1 MFVSSDGSIVCKL
14 AGIVPFEEN
23 VRLFKFDTGGV
34 DFTFQQGQFISLSG
48 ADGKSSY
55 FAIASPPS
63 AKGGFEILVKRG
75 NSTTEYL
82 FSRSVGDAV
91 TVSGPLGKGFALDPY
106 VGKNLLFV
114 GVGTAIAPL
123 RSTLLAALERRRDF
137 NRISFLFG
145 TMTPNHIWFG
155 EEMDSWHEKGAEVHI
170 TVTYPDETWDRHS
183 GFVQDI
189 LRQSKDP
196 LHETVV
202 YLCGMKEM
210 VEETTRVL
218 KERSIPEEMILL
230 NF

>member
-1 MFVSSDGSIVCKL
+1 MGADSQLTECVLKR
-14 AGIVPFEEN
+14 IVPFEEN
-23 VRLFKFDTGGV
+23 VRLFTLDMGGA
-34 DFTFQQGQFISLSG
+34 DFSFHQGQFISLQG
-48 ADGKSSY
+48 EDGKSSY

-63 AKGGFEILVKRG
+63 AGGVFDILVKRG
-75 NSTTEYL
+75 NSTTDFL
-82 FSRSVGDAV
+82 FSRQEGDV
-91 TVSGPLGKGFALDPY
+91 VSIKGPLGKGFPLDPY

-123 RSTLLAALERRRDF
+123 RSTLLAALERRADF

-145 TMTPNHIWFG
+145 TLTPNHIWFG
-155 EEMDSWHEKGAEVHI
+155 EEMDLWHQKGAEIHI
-170 TVTYPDETWDRHS
+170 TVTYPDETWDSHS

-189 LRQSKDP
+189 LRQSSDP

-210 VEETTRVL
+210 VEETTKVL

>member
-1 MFVSSDGSIVCKL
+1 MSSSGSIVCKL
-14 AGIVPFEEN
+14 SGIVPFEEN

-34 DFTFQQGQFISLSG
+34 DFSFHQGQFISLSG
-48 ADGKSSY
+48 DDGKASF

-63 AKGGFEILVKRG
+63 LKGGFEILVKRG
-75 NSTTEYL
+75 NSTTDYL
-82 FSRSVGDAV
+82 FSRSVGDMV
-91 TVSGPLGKGFALDPY
+91 SISGPLGKGFPLDPY
-106 VGKNLLFV
+106 VGKSLLFV

-123 RSTLLAALERRRDF
+123 RSTLLAALERREEF
-137 NRISFLFG
+137 NRISLLFG
-145 TMTPNHIWFG
+145 TLTPNHIWFG
-155 EEMDSWHEKGAEVHI
+155 EEMDEWHQKGAEVHI

-210 VEETTRVL
+210 VEETTKVL
-218 KERSIPEEMILL
+218 KERSIPEERILL

>member
-1 MFVSSDGSIVCKL
+1 MFVSPVGSIVCKL
-14 AGIVPFEEN
+14 SEIVPFEEN
-23 VRLFKFDTGGV
+23 VRLFKLDTGGE
-34 DFTFQQGQFISLSG
+34 DFPFHQGQFISLAGS
-48 ADGKSSY
+48 DGKSSY

-63 AKGGFEILVKRG
+63 LKGSFEILVKRG
-75 NSTTEYL
+75 NSTTDYL
-82 FSRSVGDAV
+82 FSRSVGDMISI
-91 TVSGPLGKGFALDPY
+91 SGPQGKGFALDPY

-123 RSTLLAALERRRDF
+123 RSTLLTALERRNDF

-145 TMTPNHIWFG
+145 TLTPNHIWFG
-155 EEMDSWHEKGAEVHI
+155 DEMDEWHQKGAEVHI

-210 VEETTRVL
+210 VEETTKVL